1 MAIRPSI
8 RPPDERLHGRMQ
20 GHRLRPRQQVLL
32 DTLLPRLRFPLDRA
46 NDPAQAF
53 ARPPTRLGVEIGF
66 GGGEHAHALVAAD
79 PAFGLIACEVFEPG
93 LCSMLSRLMPD
104 ETEPSLPPNLLL
116 WDDDARILLRA
127 LTPGCLD
134 HVFLMFPDPW
144 PKSRHAKR
152 RFVHPA
158 QVPLVARVLKP
169 GGTWRVATDDPTYQA
184 WVQEVMAMQDLFDA
198 PPPAQARPTGWP
210 PTRYEAKAIRAG
222 RSPLYWTFTRNATA
236 TLA

>member
-1 MAIRPSI
+1 MDI
-8 RPPDERLHGRMQ
+8 RPPDDRLHGRMQ
-20 GHRLRPRQQVLL
+20 GHRLRPRQQDLL

-46 NDPAQAF
+46 TDPAQAF
-53 ARPPTRLGVEIGF
+53 ARPPASLGIEIGF
-66 GGGEHAHALVAAD
+66 GGGEHAYALITAD

-104 ETEPSLPPNLLL
+104 EAEPSLPPNLLL

-127 LTPGCLD
+127 LAPGCLD

-158 QVPLVARVLKP
+158 QVPLVARVLQP

-184 WVQEVMAMQDLFDA
+184 WVRDVMAMQQLFDA
-198 PPPAQARPTGWP
+198 PPPAQARPAGWP

-236 TLA
+236 ILE